1 MAVAV
6 PIPRAP
12 FIPVWVRARPCGHHV
27 SAGNLAQDRPPGK
40 EAPQE
45 PLRRQPLGEP
55 RLEEERQT
63 CSLQARGRSHTPGSP
78 GRPGALAKGH
88 AHSPG
93 RASAFCLSS
102 QLEGCLEQEKKLR
115 TDLERVKRKLE
126 GDLKMAQ
133 EAIMDLENDRQQVEE
148 KLKK

>member
-1 MAVAV
+1 MAWFV
-6 PIPRAP
+6 
-12 FIPVWVRARPCGHHV
+12 
-27 SAGNLAQDRPPGK
+27 
-40 EAPQE
+40 
-45 PLRRQPLGEP
+45 
-55 RLEEERQT
+55 
-63 CSLQARGRSHTPGSP
+63 
-78 GRPGALAKGH
+78 AKGQ

-93 RASAFCLSS
+93 KASASPLLS

-115 TDLERVKRKLE
+115 ADLERVKRKLE